1 MEGLQKKECC
11 YVRTQTYP
19 SSQEHNPII
28 ITFALMNRVALILTF
43 FIGFMIV
50 QPTLAFIDPIFE
62 IEAGEDGC
70 VDEDGDCEGAC
81 NPFLSCDTCLGF
93 NSDVHTEMEEIT
105 KLEKIEYAERSE
117 SLAFDRVFTIF
128 RPPIGQ

>member
-1 MEGLQKKECC
+1 MDTCNKELDQKHIFI
-11 YVRTQTYP
+11 QL
-19 SSQEHNPII
+19 NLI

-70 VDEDGDCEGAC
+70 VDEEGDCEGAC

-93 NSDVHTEMEEIT
+93 
-105 KLEKIEYAERSE
+105 
-117 SLAFDRVFTIF
+117 F
-128 RPPIGQ
+128 RYCC